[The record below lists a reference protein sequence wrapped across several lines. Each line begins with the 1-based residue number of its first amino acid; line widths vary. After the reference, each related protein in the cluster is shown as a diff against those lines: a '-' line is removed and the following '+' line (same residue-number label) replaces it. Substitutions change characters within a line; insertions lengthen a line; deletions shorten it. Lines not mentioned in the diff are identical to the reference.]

1 MLEHH
6 NKLIAMQN
14 GEQQS
19 TTRTNEELEDE
30 VNKLISDY

>member
-1 MLEHH
+1 MS
-6 NKLIAMQN
+6 MQN

-30 VNKLISDY
+30 VNKLISDYERLKE